1 MSPDGAPLAFPDGF
15 RWGVA
20 YAAHQVEGGNWNS
33 DWWDFEHTPD
43 SGCAEPSGDACDS
56 WHRWPEDLALVEQLG
71 FGDFRFS
78 VEWARIEPEDGE
90 FSQVALDHYRTM
102 CVAIR
107 DRGIQPVV
115 TLYHF
120 TLPRWFATLGGWES
134 DESPQRFAR
143 YCDRVLSEL
152 GDVAAR
158 ICTLNE
164 PNVIG
169 MMGYVMGMFPP
180 GRANDMAAYR
190 RVTDN
195 LLEAHRLAVQATRRH
210 APGVPVGLTL
220 SMTDYQLAEGG
231 ERMFDE
237 IVATEDVF
245 LDITGDDD
253 FIGAQAYTRMVIGP
267 SGWAGP
273 QPGVPTLI
281 MGYEYWPEALEGTIR
296 RAVAR
301 TGRAPPGPG
310 DRERHR
316 HRRRR
321 PADGL
326 RRACPAR
333 RAASDRR
340 RHRRRRLHVLVAAR
354 QLRMGRGVRTTLWHR
369 VGRPADLRQGDQGEW
384 SLARGGGPG
393 QRPRTPS
400 PRVDALSGLAPVAVS
415 GRR

>member
-1 MSPDGAPLAFPDGF
+1 MSPEGGPLAFPDGF

-33 DWWDFEHTPD
+33 DWWEFEHTPD

-56 WHRWPEDLALVEQLG
+56 WHRWPEDLALAEELG

-102 CVAIR
+102 CLAIR
-107 DRGIQPVV
+107 ERGIQPVV

-120 TLPRWFATLGGWES
+120 TLPRWFAALGGWES
-134 DESPQRFAR
+134 EGSAERFAR

-180 GRANDMAAYR
+180 GRANDTVAYR
-190 RVTDN
+190 RVTAN
-195 LLEAHRLAVQATRRH
+195 LLEAHRRAVQAARRH

-231 ERMFDE
+231 ESRFDE
-237 IVATEDVF
+237 IVATEDAF

-253 FIGAQAYTRMVIGP
+253 FIGVQAYTRMVIGP

-301 TGRAPPGPG
+301 TGG
-310 DRERHR
+310 
-316 HRRRR
+316 
-321 PADGL
+321 
-326 RRACPAR
+326 
-333 RAASDRR
+333 
-340 RHRRRRLHVLVAAR
+340 RLPVLVTENGIGTDDDA
-354 QLRMGRGVRTTLWHR
+354 QRMDYVERALRGVRR
-369 VGRPADLRQGDQGEW
+369 VLDDGIDVIGYTYW
-384 SLARGGGPG
+384 SLLDNFEWAAGYGPRFGIVTVDRRTFAREIKGSGRWLGEVARGN
-393 QRPRTPS
+393 
-400 PRVDALSGLAPVAVS
+400 ALVPPPLAWQP
-415 GRR
+415 